1 MHITSVTDLRQNAS
15 KVIARVVS
23 TGEPAVV
30 LQRSRPVVYLVEASL
45 YEEMA
50 EKARMAE
57 EYIRMAETRA
67 ALRNLAALRTR
78 MARRGV
84 QSDST
89 PLIRALREGKLR

>member
-1 MHITSVTDLRQNAS
+1 MYITSVTDLRQNAS
-15 KVIARVVS
+15 KVVARVVS
-23 TGEPAVV
+23 TREPAVV

-57 EYIRMAETRA
+57 EHIRMAETRA
-67 ALRNLAALRTR
+67 ALQNLAALRAR
-78 MARRGV
+78 MARRCV